1 MLEKKKRGLIA
12 EQIQLKHSTEIL
24 NVDSLKLFKINK
36 VKIKLKYKLNA
47 QDMWDY
53 IKEYN
58 ICVIGTVESGDKE
71 NRPDQ
76 IEIKMEDN
84 FQKWLNMSSSNSK
97 TFSKL

>member
-1 MLEKKKRGLIA
+1 MQCQKRKKRVNSRIDSA
-12 EQIQLKHSTEIL
+12 ETQYGDLECGFIKIIQ
-24 NVDSLKLFKINK
+24 NK

-58 ICVIGTVESGDKE
+58 ICVIGAVESGDKE

-76 IEIKMEDN
+76 IEVKMEEN